1 METRIDLLRHGEPLG
16 GRRYRGQLDDELSE
30 LGWRQMWQAV
40 DGRNDWQQIVTSP
53 LKRCRAFAEALGRKA
68 GLPVRTEPRFAEVGF
83 GEWEGKTRVELEQL
97 VPGQV
102 ARFYRDPVNC
112 RPPGAEPLA
121 EFAGR
126 VEAGFHD
133 LLQQFGGQSVLVVAH
148 AGVIR
153 AVLAHVLE
161 IPAGSLYR
169 INVENAGMTRLRTDR
184 DRSFNL
190 VFHGVR
196 EGKPFED
203 VTK

>member
-1 METRIDLLRHGEPLG
+1 MATGLETQIDLLRHGEPLG
-16 GRRYRGQLDDELSE
+16 GRRYRGKLDDELSE

-40 DGRNDWQQIVTSP
+40 DGRSDWQQIVTSP
-53 LKRCRAFAEALGRKA
+53 LRRCRPFADALGLKT
-68 GLPVRTEPRFAEVGF
+68 GLPVRDEPRFAEVGF
-83 GEWEGKTRVELEQL
+83 GEWEGKTRAELEQL

-112 RPPGAEPLA
+112 RPPGSEPLA

-126 VEAGFHD
+126 VEAGFRD
-133 LLQQFGGQSVLVVAH
+133 LLQQCAGQSVLVVAH

-169 INVENAGMTRLRTDR
+169 IHVENAGLSRIRTDR
-184 DRSFNL
+184 DRTFNL
-190 VFHGVR
+190 VFHGV
-196 EGKPFED
+196 K
-203 VTK
+203 